1 MRIIVISGLVL
12 TVLLIALIRYQRVDI
27 IEEMSTEEKIAANY
41 YTKAQLDEKIDKLE
55 RTIRI
60 IAKNAD
66 KYIQTMAK
74 DLYK

>member
-1 MRIIVISGLVL
+1 MRIIVIGGLLL

-41 YTKAQLDEKIDKLE
+41 YTKAQVDEKISKLE
-55 RTIRI
+55 QTIRI

-66 KYIQTMAK
+66 KYIQTMAR